1 MYYNIYFFIV
11 TIVSMDSD
19 PLHWSDDDQYVVND
33 PGDGDYQSSAD
44 DQDKDECHKKKK
56 IET

>member
-1 MYYNIYFFIV
+1 
-11 TIVSMDSD
+11 MDSD